1 MSKQDRMAQDV
12 GFGLEKG
19 SNGLDLSGRERLE
32 AEHRRCDA
40 IMAKAAP
47 PVEMVAAPVAP
58 ARGAMV
64 LQPNMVVLPG
74 GTRKRD
80 GAHWRAAGPLEVM
93 VEQARQRH
101 EAKGRDDDAFT
112 APFSP
117 SQIAVSEDYRTLV
130 ERYETGLCKVSRF
143 ESGRFGSDGQGS
155 AMDTYIQ
162 EARWLDELRRRI
174 GDGVTMQVR
183 RHLDRDNARRAIP
196 VRVLVDMVLV
206 HGRTFTDVLAAHGWQ
221 AKGDTRKIL
230 RGELCAALDR
240 MCGYRDA

>member
-1 MSKQDRMAQDV
+1 MSEQMRITLPGSANGFDLLGRDR
-12 GFGLEKG
+12 L
-19 SNGLDLSGRERLE
+19 L
-32 AEHRRCDA
+32 AEHQRCSEM
-40 IMAKAAP
+40 MAKAAP
-47 PVEMVAAPVAP
+47 PAEMVAAPVAP
-58 ARGAMV
+58 ARGTMI
-64 LQPNMVVLPG
+64 LQPNLVVMPG

-93 VEQARQRH
+93 IAQARQRH
-101 EAKGRDDDAFT
+101 ESRGHDNEEFT

-130 ERYETGLCKVSRF
+130 ERHEAGLCK
-143 ESGRFGSDGQGS
+143 GS
-155 AMDTYIQ
+155 AFEAGRSGTGGAGLAIDTYIQ
-162 EARWLDELRRRI
+162 EARWLEELRRRI

-206 HGRTFTDVLAAHGWQ
+206 QGKTFTDVLAAHGWQ
-221 AKGDTRKIL
+221 AWGDTRKIL

-240 MCGYRDA
+240 MCGYRDV

>member
-1 MSKQDRMAQDV
+1 MSKQDRMAQNM
-12 GFGLEKG
+12 GLGLESG
-19 SNGLDLSGRERLE
+19 VNGFDLGWQDRLSEERK
-32 AEHRRCDA
+32 RCSEM
-40 IMAKAAP
+40 MAKAAP
-47 PVEMVAAPVAP
+47 PAEMVAAPVAP
-58 ARGAMV
+58 ARGTMV
-64 LQPNMVVLPG
+64 LQPNLVVMPG

-80 GAHWRAAGPLEVM
+80 GAHWRAAGPLDVM

-101 EAKGRDDDAFT
+101 ESKGRDDDAFT

-143 ESGRFGSDGQGS
+143 EAGRFGSDGQGS

-206 HGRTFTDVLAAHGWQ
+206 QGKTFTDVLTAHGWQ

>member
-1 MSKQDRMAQDV
+1 MPGSANGFDLLGRDRLLA
-12 GFGLEKG
+12 E
-19 SNGLDLSGRERLE
+19 RERC
-32 AEHRRCDA
+32 AH

-47 PVEMVAAPVAP
+47 PAEMVAAPVAP
-58 ARGAMV
+58 ARGTMV
-64 LQPNMVVLPG
+64 LRENLMVLPG

-93 VEQARQRH
+93 VAQARQRH
-101 EAKGRDDDAFT
+101 DSRGHQEEAFT

-130 ERYETGLCKVSRF
+130 ERHEAGLCKGSTF
-143 ESGRFGSDGQGS
+143 EAGRSGAGGAGL
-155 AMDTYIQ
+155 AIDTYIQ
-162 EARWLDELRRRI
+162 EARCLDELRRRI

-206 HGRTFTDVLAAHGWQ
+206 EGKTFTDVLSVHGWH

-240 MCGYRDA
+240 MCGYRDAVTAR